1 LRARI
6 RNSDYPNTQL
16 AENKKDFI
24 GGPERSALYT
34 MARALLNPFVSLAST
49 FSEFDCLGGRNSW
62 RLQSS

>member
-6 RNSDYPNTQL
+6 RNNDYPNTQL

-49 FSEFDCLGGRNSW
+49 F
-62 RLQSS
+62 